1 MKLQYKDLVSSQED
15 KICAL
20 LECDK
25 DELLDL
31 YKNTNSIFNNRDSFY
46 NNLLKILQQGYNVR
60 EATFSGILV
69 GYLLGY
75 RNYKYLPSY
84 CAYFDVAWLPLI
96 HNNYTKS
103 MFPMKFFEYLAAGLP
118 VVSTN
123 H

>member
-1 MKLQYKDLVSSQED
+1 MKEQYKDLVSSQED

-31 YKNTNSIFNNRDSFY
+31 YKNTTSIFNNKDSFY

-75 RNYKYLPSY
+75 RNAEKEMEQNIKDRL
-84 CAYFDVAWLPLI
+84 FDAF
-96 HNNYTKS
+96 NNNRPFK
-103 MFPMKFFEYLAAGLP
+103 
-118 VVSTN
+118 
-123 H
+123 